1 MSLPQF
7 DVQGSLFESLGAIA
21 PELFADSDKYKLFAK
36 KVWPVLAQCREQLT
50 ECYQSDNG
58 RPGVEPVVLLG
69 VLIFQ
74 FLERVPDRQAVEL
87 VKYHLGWKL
96 ALNLKLS
103 EGGFHPT
110 TLVYFRQRLTEYG
123 KADVAMRAVLAA
135 LQKEGLISKRSKQRL
150 DSTHVLSA
158 VADLSALECVRETL
172 RLALE
177 ELAGG
182 LKRADYPDFWELF
195 WERYVESKLDY
206 RSGVEVL
213 KAKHRQAGQDC
224 LRLLQWLEPMMPELR
239 YGRQVDLLRQV
250 FAQQYQLREQ
260 QPEAVK
266 EHATGVVR
274 NPHDP
279 DAQWSAKGKGKEKKT
294 WVGYKAQIAESI
306 PEKDSLSQSRFITSI
321 VTQRASESDDPGLDQ
336 TFRDQARSGLDRPS
350 ELYVD
355 GAYVSALRL
364 QQAREEGWELTGP
377 AQPSANR
384 AELESAYRIE
394 AFDIDIAKRRARC
407 PGGYDST
414 QCSRLEEAKR
424 RKVSFRFEWS
434 YHCRDCPLR
443 SKCVPARQSHRTIVV
458 GQYHD
463 LLQQRRRE
471 QQTEQFKQR
480 MHQRSAI
487 EGTVSELARAHG
499 LRRSRYRGFAKVELQ
514 NLFIGTACNVKR
526 WLRIVAENQIGSKIY
541 LLPFTNASY
550 GLQRFFWALRL
561 NSDSFSQPGQEA
573 FFLSPRKRGI
583 AWFFSAIESFRR
595 DPFRSTKQ
603 INRFDSHWRFGFS
616 EHVNRSSS

>member
-21 PELFADSDKYKLFAK
+21 PELFADNDKYKLFAK
-36 KVWPVLAQCREQLT
+36 KVWPVLAQCREQLG
-50 ECYQSDNG
+50 ECYQADNG
-58 RPGVEPVVLLG
+58 RPGVEPIVLLG

-110 TLVYFRQRLTEYG
+110 TLVYFRQRLIEHA

-135 LQKEGLISKRSKQRL
+135 LQKEGLIPKRSKQRL

-158 VADLSALECVRETL
+158 VSDLSALECVRETL

-177 ELAGG
+177 ELGRG
-182 LKRADYPDFWELF
+182 LAKSERPDFWELF

-206 RSGVEVL
+206 KSGQEVL
-213 KAKHRQAGQDC
+213 KNKHGQAGEDC
-224 LRLLQWLEPMMPELR
+224 LRLFEWLEPMAPELR
-239 YGRQVDLLRQV
+239 YGQQVELLREV
-250 FAQQYQLREQ
+250 FAQQYLVKAG

-266 EHATGVVR
+266 EHAPGVIR
-274 NPHDP
+274 NPRDP
-279 DAQWSAKGKGKEKKT
+279 DAQWSAKGKGKEKKS
-294 WVGYKAQIAESI
+294 WMGYKVQVAESL
-306 PEKDSLSQSRFITSI
+306 PEKDALNPKRFITSI
-321 VTQRASESDDPGLDQ
+321 VTQKAIASDDPGLDE
-336 TFRDQARSGLDRPS
+336 TLRDQAASGLDRPT

-355 GAYVSALRL
+355 GAYVSAARL
-364 QQAREEGWELTGP
+364 QEAKDQDWELIGP

-384 AELESAYRIE
+384 SGLRSAYRIE
-394 AFDIDIAKRRARC
+394 AFAIDIAKRTARC
-407 PGGYDST
+407 PGEYEST

-424 RKVSFRFEWS
+424 QKVSFRFEWS
-434 YHCRDCPLR
+434 YHCRCCPLR
-443 SKCVPARQSHRTIVV
+443 SECVPAGQSHRTIVV

-463 LLQQRRRE
+463 LLQQRRRD
-471 QQTEQFKQR
+471 QRTEQFKERMQQR
-480 MHQRSAI
+480 NAI
-487 EGTVSELARAHG
+487 EGTISELARAHG

-526 WLRIVAENQIGSKIY
+526 WLRIVAETKIGSNIHFLHFKKRP
-541 LLPFTNASY
+541 LQPPTAFSRPF
-550 GLQRFFWALRL
+550 G
-561 NSDSFSQPGQEA
+561 
-573 FFLSPRKRGI
+573 
-583 AWFFSAIESFRR
+583 
-595 DPFRSTKQ
+595 
-603 INRFDSHWRFGFS
+603 
-616 EHVNRSSS
+616 